1 MAKIIAVAN
10 QKGGVGKTTTSIC
23 VGSTLVKLGK
33 RVLLIDLDPQG
44 NSTIA
49 LGFDNEKLVRTVF
62 SALVDKVEISKTIK
76 KTVMDNFFLI
86 PSNITLSYFSED
98 YVSHINDKEYILK
111 KQLSMICSDFDYII
125 IDTPPSKGLIT
136 QNALTAADSVI
147 IPLQC
152 EYFSMEA
159 ITSILALIRKIK
171 TSTNPDLEIEGFLYT
186 MFDPN
191 DQFQVEIANEIR
203 NIFGTQVFSDY
214 IPRNNSI
221 PESQSKGIPI
231 IMFRPNSIGAQA
243 YLQVVKEIIQKNS

>member
-1 MAKIIAVAN
+1 
-10 QKGGVGKTTTSIC
+10 
-23 VGSTLVKLGK
+23 
-33 RVLLIDLDPQG
+33 
-44 NSTIA
+44 
-49 LGFDNEKLVRTVF
+49 
-62 SALVDKVEISKTIK
+62 
-76 KTVMDNFFLI
+76 
-86 PSNITLSYFSED
+86 
-98 YVSHINDKEYILK
+98 
-111 KQLSMICSDFDYII
+111 MICSDFDYII

-152 EYFSMEA
+152 EYFAMEA

-171 TSTNPDLEIEGFLYT
+171 TSTNPNLEIEGFLYT

-191 DQFQVEIANEIR
+191 DQFQVEISNEI
-203 NIFGTQVFSDY
+203 GTQVFSDY